1 MDTSRL
7 DTPTI
12 TQRLMVDL
20 RTARGYTIPIILE
33 LGYAAGDPYT
43 VGISFHPDDRPV
55 HWEFARDLLSDGL
68 HEPSGDGDVHVWPC
82 LDDRGRA
89 ILVVELC
96 SPNGDALVEIRLG
109 DAVDFVER
117 MHALVAP
124 GEESANLDVDAAVL
138 AIYAAENA

>member
-20 RTARGYTIPIILE
+20 RTARGQTIPIILE
-33 LGYAAGDPYT
+33 LVYAADDPYT

-55 HWEFARDLLSDGL
+55 RWEFARDLLSDGL

-82 LDDRGRA
+82 LDDHGRA
-89 ILVVELC
+89 ILVLELC

-124 GEESANLDVDAAVL
+124 GEESACLDIDAAVL
-138 AIYAAENA
+138 AIYAAESA

>member
-20 RTARGYTIPIILE
+20 RTAQGHTIPIILE

-43 VGISFHPDDRPV
+43 VGMSFHPDDRPV
-55 HWEFARDLLSDGL
+55 RWDFARELLSDGL

-82 LDDRGRA
+82 LDDHGRA
-89 ILVVELC
+89 IVVVELC

-109 DAVDFVER
+109 DAVDFVDR
-117 MHALVAP
+117 MHALVPAGDEP
-124 GEESANLDVDAAVL
+124 TCLDVDATIL
-138 AIYAAENA
+138 AIYAAERA